1 MEQTRIVLYKASISI
16 GALLLC
22 LLIIPNCLVA
32 QDSRRAMP
40 INLETVLKLAGA
52 NNLKIA
58 EIKAKHKLAK
68 AKAREAQEWIY
79 PTVNPGFLLM
89 NTVGSVQNA
98 EGTFLDTD
106 KNSFWAGAAITA
118 NWSIGK
124 SSYRYLSSKQNIA
137 TAELWLQAE
146 RNQQILKAIQA
157 YFELGASQGQLSSL
171 IDMSKK
177 SDDIVRQI
185 EVHVNSGI
193 RYKSDLLL
201 AKAKNNHVHLSVSDA
216 KEKVAVNSNELLRI
230 LNIQDDVL
238 LVNIDTTMLP
248 ITLND
253 KSPESITA
261 IFEQRPE
268 IQAHKSTIKS
278 WSILKKTTTAGL
290 FFPDFSLGLNNG
302 LFGPYF
308 NPLTN
313 QLSYYVGMQWNLPLG
328 AVFSGGKR
336 KKFDAQIEMQNVL
349 MSQAQN
355 TVRKEL
361 QDARAMV
368 NNATAQMGLAQEAVS
383 YAEAALSQSI
393 QRQNFGTALPLEV
406 FQAQEQLLQSKVDH
420 IKAISNYNKGQ
431 YLLYVAK
438 GNNL

>member
-1 MEQTRIVLYKASISI
+1 MKQTRTQISKTGQII
-16 GALLLC
+16 GALLFCYLF
-22 LLIIPNCLVA
+22 IPDCLVA

-58 EIKAKHKLAK
+58 EIKAKHKIAK
-68 AKAREAQEWIY
+68 AKAHKAKEWIY
-79 PTVNPGFLLM
+79 PSVNPGFLLS

-98 EGTFLDTD
+98 EGAFLETD

-124 SSYRYLSSKQNIA
+124 ASYNYLAAKQNIV

-146 RNQQILKAIQA
+146 KNQQILKAIQA
-157 YFELGASQGQLSSL
+157 YFELGASQGELSSL
-171 IDMSKK
+171 IDISQK
-177 SDDIVRQI
+177 SNDIVRQI

-201 AKAKNNHVHLSVSDA
+201 AKAKNNHIQLSVSDA
-216 KEKVAVNSNELLRI
+216 REKIAVNSNELLRL

-238 LVNIDTTMLP
+238 LVNVDSTMLP
-248 ITLND
+248 ITLDD

-261 IFEQRPE
+261 IFENRPE
-268 IQAHKSTIKS
+268 VQAHKSTIKS
-278 WSILKKTTTAGL
+278 WSLLRKTTTAGL

-313 QLSYYVGMQWNLPLG
+313 QLSYYVGMQWNLSLG

-336 KKFDAQIEMQNVL
+336 KQFDAQIEMQNVL
-349 MSQAQN
+349 MNQTQN

-368 NNATAQMGLAQEAVS
+368 NNAIAQMGLAQEAVG
-383 YAEAALSQSI
+383 YAGAALSQSI

>member
-1 MEQTRIVLYKASISI
+1 MEQTRTQISKI
-16 GALLLC
+16 GPTLGAFFFCC
-22 LLIIPNCLVA
+22 LFMPNILVA

-58 EIKAKHKLAK
+58 EIKAKHNMAK
-68 AKAREAQEWIY
+68 AKAREAKEWIY
-79 PTVNPGFLLM
+79 PSVNPGFLLM

-98 EGTFLDTD
+98 EGAFLEVD
-106 KNSFWAGAAITA
+106 KNSFWTGVSATV
-118 NWSIGK
+118 NWSVGK
-124 SSYRYLSSKQNIA
+124 ATYSYLSAKQNIV
-137 TAELWLQAE
+137 TTELRLQAE
-146 RNQQILKAIQA
+146 KNQQILNAIQA
-157 YFELGASQGQLSSL
+157 YFELGASQGELSSL
-171 IDMSKK
+171 IDMSQK

-201 AKAKNNHVHLSVSDA
+201 AKARNNHVQLSVSDA
-216 KEKVAVNSNELLRI
+216 RENVAVNSNELLRL

-238 LVNIDTTMLP
+238 LVNVDTTMLP
-248 ITLND
+248 ITLDD

-268 IQAHKSTIKS
+268 IRAHKSTIES
-278 WSILKKTTTAGL
+278 WSILRKTTTAGL

-336 KKFDAQIEMQNVL
+336 KQYDAQIEIETIL
-349 MSQAQN
+349 MNQAES

-361 QDARAMV
+361 QDARAKV
-368 NNATAQMGLAQEAVS
+368 NNATSQMGLAQEAVS

>member
-1 MEQTRIVLYKASISI
+1 MGENRILFYKTKRI
-16 GALLLC
+16 GAILFC
-22 LLIIPNCLVA
+22 LLFFPSFILA
-32 QDSRRAMP
+32 QNSRRSMP

-58 EIKAKHKLAK
+58 EIKSKHNLAK
-68 AKAREAQEWIY
+68 AKARKAQEWVY
-79 PTVNPGFLLM
+79 PTLNPGFLLM
-89 NTVGSVQNA
+89 NTVGNVQNA

-124 SSYRYLSSKQNIA
+124 SSYNYLSSKQNIV
-137 TAELWLQAE
+137 TAEHWLQAE

-157 YFELGASQGQLSSL
+157 YFELGASQSELSSL
-171 IDMSKK
+171 IEMSKK
-177 SDDIVRQI
+177 SDDIVQQL
-185 EVHVNSGI
+185 EVHVTSGI

-201 AKAKNNHVHLSVSDA
+201 AKAKNNHVHISVSDA

-238 LVNIDTTMLP
+238 LVNVDSTMLP
-248 ITLND
+248 ITLNN

-268 IQAHKSTIKS
+268 IQAHKSSIKS
-278 WSILKKTTTAGL
+278 WSILRKTTTAGL

-313 QLSYYVGMQWNLPLG
+313 QLSYYIGMQWNLPLG

-336 KKFDAQIEMQNVL
+336 KQFDAQIETQTIL
-349 MSQAQN
+349 MNQTQN

-368 NNATAQMGLAQEAVS
+368 NNATEQMSLAQQAVS
-383 YAEAALSQSI
+383 YAETALSQSI
-393 QRQNFGTALPLEV
+393 QRQNFGTSLPLEV
-406 FQAQEQLLQSKVDH
+406 FQAQEQLLQSKIDH
-420 IKAISNYNKGQ
+420 IKAISNFNKGQ

>member
-1 MEQTRIVLYKASISI
+1 MKQTRIQISKTGLTI
-16 GALLLC
+16 GALLFCC
-22 LLIIPNCLVA
+22 LFIPDCLVA
-32 QDSRRAMP
+32 QDSRRVMP

-58 EIKAKHKLAK
+58 EIKAKHNISK
-68 AKAREAQEWIY
+68 AKAREAQEWVY
-79 PTVNPGFLLM
+79 PSVNPGFLLM
-89 NTVGSVQNA
+89 NTAGSVQNA
-98 EGTFLDTD
+98 KGDFLETD

-124 SSYRYLSSKQNIA
+124 ASYNYLSAKQNIV

-146 RNQQILKAIQA
+146 KNQQILNAIQV
-157 YFELGASQGQLSSL
+157 YFELGASQGELSSL
-171 IDMSKK
+171 IDMSQK

-201 AKAKNNHVHLSVSDA
+201 AKARNNHVQLSVSDA
-216 KEKVAVNSNELLRI
+216 REKVAVNSNELLKI

-238 LVNIDTTMLP
+238 LVNVDSTMLP
-248 ITLND
+248 ISLND
-253 KSPESITA
+253 KSPESITV
-261 IFEQRPE
+261 IFENRPE

-278 WSILKKTTTAGL
+278 WSLLRKTTTAGL
-290 FFPDFSLGLNNG
+290 LFPDFNLGLNNG

-313 QLSYYVGMQWNLPLG
+313 QLSYYIGMQWNLPLG

-336 KKFDAQIEMQNVL
+336 KQFDAQIEMETVL
-349 MSQAQN
+349 MNQAQN